1 MKGAMFIVSALQAI
15 TEEQVVKLNELGI
28 AGAAIG
34 KSPKIDDEI
43 LEGKYEVVFGSAEM
57 WLRKNWIPK
66 LKNSELKNN
75 VKLLAVDEAYLS
87 QSW

>member
-28 AGAAIG
+28 VGAAIG
-34 KSPKIDDEI
+34 KSPKIDD
-43 LEGKYEVVFGSAEM
+43 EGKYEVVFGSAEM

-75 VKLLAVDEAYLS
+75 VKLLAVDEAYVS